1 MKRVIS
7 LALILAMSCSLLAG
21 CSSSSSGIAKF
32 FFGGVAGLCSEP
44 WAEVVTDASYVFVCW
59 LFLYFLYKQ
68 KIFLKV

>member
-1 MKRVIS
+1 MNSITIY
-7 LALILAMSCSLLAG
+7 LAQSIIG
-21 CSSSSSGIAKF
+21 FGGIAKF

-59 LFLYFLYKQ
+59 LFLYFLYRQ